1 MANERNGNKPRFS
14 EPTVFSSLFMTGF
27 EVEVTHGFVRIV
39 GWEELPLV
47 GYDGPER
54 RIIARIVMSNE
65 AARDLIRELVETLGR
80 TDN

>member
-14 EPTVFSSLFMTGF
+14 EPTVFSSLFLTGF
-27 EVEVTHGFVRIV
+27 ELEVADGFVRIV

-54 RIIARIVMSNE
+54 RIIVRLVMSHE
-65 AARDLIRELVETLGR
+65 SARELIRELVATLGR
-80 TDN
+80 ADH